1 MTRFS
6 AVFLDRDGT
15 LIRERGYLDDP
26 AGVEL
31 VPGAAEAVAWL
42 NALGIPAIMVTNQS
56 GIGRGYFTED
66 DFYAVQAEVESQLAR
81 RGSALTDAYYC
92 PHDPESDS
100 CDCRKPGPG
109 MYREA
114 AEKHALL
121 LDRSLYIGDRVSDV
135 QPARRFGGT
144 GVLVR
149 TGHELEDPPPEGIA
163 VADDVLHALRIALG
177 EEGDRGGAAGS

>member
-26 AGVEL
+26 SGVEL

-66 DFYAVQAEVESQLAR
+66 DFYAVQAEVEAQLAR

-92 PHDPESDS
+92 PHDPESGS
-100 CDCRKPGPG
+100 CDCRKPGPE

-114 AEKHALL
+114 AEKHALVL
-121 LDRSLYIGDRVSDV
+121 ERSLYVGDRISDV
-135 QPARRFGGT
+135 EPALRFGGT

-149 TGHELEDPPPEGIA
+149 TGHELEDSPPDGIA

-177 EEGDRGGAAGS
+177 DAAGSGGATRS